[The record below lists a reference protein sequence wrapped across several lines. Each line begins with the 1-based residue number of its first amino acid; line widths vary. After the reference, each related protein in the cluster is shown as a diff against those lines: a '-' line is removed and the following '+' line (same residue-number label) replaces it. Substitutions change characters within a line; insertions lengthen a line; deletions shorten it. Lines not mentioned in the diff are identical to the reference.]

1 MKKHLLVL
9 LLAVSTFFAGCINTT
24 EELTIAA
31 DGTGTYHIGMDMSG
45 LFDMM
50 EMLKAMDTSA
60 ATANT
65 PKKND
70 KMDTTMNMRDFT
82 DTASHLS
89 AEQKALLQNAKM
101 KMVMNEAEREFQI
114 DMNFPFAK
122 ISDVEKLMAIS
133 ESGSGGNIMGKIMKG
148 APQSELDG
156 AGNSQMP
163 DINSYYDTKVTASLI
178 ERKLNKEKY
187 ATLKNNDQVQGMQQA
202 GDMLESFK
210 MNTVINLPRAAKSV
224 TGKNASLSADK
235 KTLTVKAT
243 LMDLFENPDA
253 FAYRIEY

>member
-9 LLAVSTFFAGCINTT
+9 LLAVSTFFAGCIDTI

-60 ATANT
+60 AVANT
-65 PKKND
+65 PKKNET
-70 KMDTTMNMRDFT
+70 MDTTINMRDIT
-82 DTASHLS
+82 DTASHLT
-89 AEQKALLQNAKM
+89 AEQKALLRNAQM
-101 KMVMNEAEREFQI
+101 KMLMNEGERKFKI
-114 DMNFPFAK
+114 DMNFPFTK
-122 ISDVEKLMAIS
+122 IDDVEKLMAIS
-133 ESGSGGNIMGKIMKG
+133 ESGNGGNVVGKIFKG
-148 APQSELDG
+148 APQGTLDG
-156 AGNSQMP
+156 AGDGQMP
-163 DINSYYDTKVTASLI
+163 DINSYYDTKVSGNLI

-187 ATLKNNDQVQGMQQA
+187 QTLKDNEQAQGMQQA

-210 MNTVINLPRAAKSV
+210 MNTVINLPRTAKNV
-224 TGKNASLSADK
+224 TGKNATLSADK
-235 KTLTVKAT
+235 KTLTIKAT
-243 LMDLFENPDA
+243 LMDLFQNPDA